1 MPSKS
6 RWTISSGKAFVKST
20 HDQSNRALSVN
31 DSNKNSAM
39 KFALCKL
46 IRLLNQFI
54 TVVPA
59 KSLPNKATTDDD
71 FPHPL
76 SYKEKHLLETQY
88 ATFPGPNYGCL
99 RGYVAI
105 QN

>member
-1 MPSKS
+1 
-6 RWTISSGKAFVKST
+6 
-20 HDQSNRALSVN
+20 
-31 DSNKNSAM
+31 M

-54 TVVPA
+54 TVFPV
-59 KSLPNKATTDDD
+59 KSFSSKASTDDD

-88 ATFPGPNYGCL
+88 VTFPGPNYGCL
-99 RGYVAI
+99 RGYVAT